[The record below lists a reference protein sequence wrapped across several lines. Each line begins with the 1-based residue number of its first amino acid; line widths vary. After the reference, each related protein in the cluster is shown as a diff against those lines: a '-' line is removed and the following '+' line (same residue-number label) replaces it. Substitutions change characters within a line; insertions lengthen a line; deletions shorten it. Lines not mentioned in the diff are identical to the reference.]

1 MKPKSKVIIP
11 ICRNTALILV
21 LSAVLAGAAERSALE
36 WLDTMNRAFRTLDYD
51 GVFSYQSGTDLTTL
65 RVVHVV
71 IDGIE
76 HERLVHLD
84 GARREFLRRG
94 QEITRILQPGDEIL
108 ELEKAVPP
116 TRFVRA
122 FSSRLDAIVD
132 LYRVE
137 LTGTGRVAGRRA
149 VRLNIA
155 PRDQDRYG
163 VGIWLDD
170 STGLLLRFERYD
182 LAGTALERFQFGR
195 LMIGDV
201 PRAAVVPV
209 EYAGAV
215 KMEMKLEAR
224 IDAALEHRARWRPGW
239 VPRGFDGYRSNNSE
253 AMAERD
259 SLEAMIYTDGFAA
272 FSVFVEPILTGRVVD
287 FDWRNGATT
296 VVTRTLRDPSG
307 GNRLITVVGEV
318 PATTAKKIA
327 ADMVYV
333 R

>member
-1 MKPKSKVIIP
+1 MKLRSEVIIP
-11 ICRNTALILV
+11 IGRSIALIFVLNALLV
-21 LSAVLAGAAERSALE
+21 GGAERSALE

-51 GVFSYQSGTDLTTL
+51 GVFSYQSGTELTTL

-94 QEITRILQPGDEIL
+94 QEITRILQPGDDIL

-253 AMAERD
+253 AMAARD

-272 FSVFVEPILTGRVVD
+272 FSVFVEPILNGRVVD

>member
-1 MKPKSKVIIP
+1 MKLRSEVIIP
-11 ICRNTALILV
+11 IGRSIALIFVLNALLV
-21 LSAVLAGAAERSALE
+21 GGAERSALE

-51 GVFSYQSGTDLTTL
+51 GVFSYQSGTELTTL

-94 QEITRILQPGDEIL
+94 QEITRILQPGDDIL

-296 VVTRTLRDPSG
+296 VVTRTRRDPSG

>member
-1 MKPKSKVIIP
+1 MKLRSEVIIP
-11 ICRNTALILV
+11 IGRSIALIFVLNALLV
-21 LSAVLAGAAERSALE
+21 GGAERSALE

-51 GVFSYQSGTDLTTL
+51 GVFSYQSGTELTTL

-94 QEITRILQPGDEIL
+94 QEITRILQPGDDIL

-272 FSVFVEPILTGRVVD
+272 FSVFVEPILTGRVVN
-287 FDWRNGATT
+287 FEWRNGATT
-296 VVTRTLRDPSG
+296 VVPRTLKDPSG
-307 GNRLITVVGEV
+307 RNRLITVVGEV

-327 ADMVYV
+327 ADMVYM

>member
-11 ICRNTALILV
+11 IGRSIALIFVLNALLV
-21 LSAVLAGAAERSALE
+21 GGAERSALE

-94 QEITRILQPGDEIL
+94 QEITRILQPGDDIL

-122 FSSRLDAIVD
+122 FSSRLDPIVD

-170 STGLLLRFERYD
+170 VTGLLLRYERYD
-182 LAGTALERFQFGR
+182 PAGTALERFQFGR
-195 LMIGDV
+195 LMIGNV
-201 PRAAVVPV
+201 PREAVVPV

-215 KMEMKLEAR
+215 KMKMKLEKRLDSAV
-224 IDAALEHRARWRPGW
+224 EHRSRWRPRW
-239 VPRGFDGYRSNNSE
+239 VPRGFDNYRSNDAE
-253 AMAERD
+253 AMRELD
-259 SLEAMIYTDGFAA
+259 SVDAMIYTDGFA
-272 FSVFVEPILTGRVVD
+272 S
-287 FDWRNGATT
+287 
-296 VVTRTLRDPSG
+296 
-307 GNRLITVVGEV
+307 
-318 PATTAKKIA
+318 
-327 ADMVYV
+327 YH
-333 R
+333 

>member
-1 MKPKSKVIIP
+1 M
-11 ICRNTALILV
+11 
-21 LSAVLAGAAERSALE
+21 
-36 WLDTMNRAFRTLDYD
+36 
-51 GVFSYQSGTDLTTL
+51 
-65 RVVHVV
+65 
-71 IDGIE
+71 
-76 HERLVHLD
+76 
-84 GARREFLRRG
+84 
-94 QEITRILQPGDEIL
+94 
-108 ELEKAVPP
+108 
-116 TRFVRA
+116 
-122 FSSRLDAIVD
+122 
-132 LYRVE
+132 
-137 LTGTGRVAGRRA
+137 AGRRA

-253 AMAERD
+253 GMAERD

>member
-1 MKPKSKVIIP
+1 MKLRSEVIIP
-11 ICRNTALILV
+11 IGRSIALIFVLNALLV
-21 LSAVLAGAAERSALE
+21 GGAERSALE

-51 GVFSYQSGTDLTTL
+51 GVFSYQSGTELTTL

-94 QEITRILQPGDEIL
+94 QEITRILQPGDDIL

-201 PRAAVVPV
+201 PRAAVIPV

>member
-170 STGLLLRFERYD
+170 ATGLLLRYERYD
-182 LAGTALERFQFGR
+182 PSGTALERFQFGR

-201 PRAAVVPV
+201 PREAVVPV

-215 KMEMKLEAR
+215 KMKMKLEKRLDSAV
-224 IDAALEHRARWRPGW
+224 EHRSRWRPRW
-239 VPRGFDGYRSNNSE
+239 VPRGFDNYRSNDSE
-253 AMAERD
+253 AMRELD
-259 SLEAMIYTDGFAA
+259 SVEAMIYTDGFAA
-272 FSVFVEPILTGRVVD
+272 FSVFVEPILTGRVVN
-287 FDWRNGATT
+287 FEWRNGATT
-296 VVTRTLRDPSG
+296 VVTRTLKDPSG
-307 GNRLITVVGEV
+307 RNRLITVVGEV

>member
-1 MKPKSKVIIP
+1 MKLRSEVIIP
-11 ICRNTALILV
+11 IGRSIALIFVLNALLV
-21 LSAVLAGAAERSALE
+21 GGAERSALE

-51 GVFSYQSGTDLTTL
+51 GVFSYQSGTELTTL

-71 IDGIE
+71 IDGME

-94 QEITRILQPGDEIL
+94 QEITRILQPGDDIL

-215 KMEMKLEAR
+215 KMEMRLEAR
-224 IDAALEHRARWRPGW
+224 VDAALEHRARWRPGW

>member
-1 MKPKSKVIIP
+1 MKLRSEVIIP
-11 ICRNTALILV
+11 IGRSIALIFVLNALLV
-21 LSAVLAGAAERSALE
+21 GGAERSALE

-51 GVFSYQSGTDLTTL
+51 GVFSYQSGTELTTL

-94 QEITRILQPGDEIL
+94 QEITRILQPGDDIL

>member
-1 MKPKSKVIIP
+1 
-11 ICRNTALILV
+11 
-21 LSAVLAGAAERSALE
+21 
-36 WLDTMNRAFRTLDYD
+36 MNRAFRTLDYD

-94 QEITRILQPGDEIL
+94 QEITRILQPGDDIL

-116 TRFVRA
+116 TRFVRT

-170 STGLLLRFERYD
+170 ATGLLLRFERYD

-195 LMIGDV
+195 LMVGDV

-215 KMEMKLEAR
+215 KMKMKLEERLDYAV
-224 IDAALEHRARWRPGW
+224 EHRSRWRPRW
-239 VPRGFDGYRSNNSE
+239 VPRGFDDYRSNNSE
-253 AMAERD
+253 AMRERD
-259 SLEAMIYTDGFAA
+259 SVEAMIYTDGFAA
-272 FSVFVEPILTGRVVD
+272 FSVFVAVSYTHLTLP
-287 FDWRNGATT
+287 T
-296 VVTRTLRDPSG
+296 
-307 GNRLITVVGEV
+307 NREV
-318 PATTAKKIA
+318 
-327 ADMVYV
+327 
-333 R
+333 

>member
-1 MKPKSKVIIP
+1 MKLRREVIIP
-11 ICRNTALILV
+11 IGRSIALIFVLNALLV
-21 LSAVLAGAAERSALE
+21 GGAERSALE

-51 GVFSYQSGTDLTTL
+51 GVFSYQSGTELTTL

-94 QEITRILQPGDEIL
+94 QEITRILQPGDDIL

-209 EYAGAV
+209 ESAGAV
-215 KMEMKLEAR
+215 MMEMK
-224 IDAALEHRARWRPGW
+224 
-239 VPRGFDGYRSNNSE
+239 
-253 AMAERD
+253 
-259 SLEAMIYTDGFAA
+259 
-272 FSVFVEPILTGRVVD
+272 
-287 FDWRNGATT
+287 
-296 VVTRTLRDPSG
+296 
-307 GNRLITVVGEV
+307 
-318 PATTAKKIA
+318 
-327 ADMVYV
+327 
-333 R
+333 

>member
-21 LSAVLAGAAERSALE
+21 LSAVLAGAAERTALE
-36 WLDTMNRAFRTLDYD
+36 WLDTMDRAFRTLDYD

-94 QEITRILQPGDEIL
+94 QEITRILQPGDDIL

-137 LTGTGRVAGRRA
+137 LTGTGLVAGRRA

-170 STGLLLRFERYD
+170 ATGLLLRYERYD
-182 LAGTALERFQFGR
+182 PAGTALERFQFGR

-201 PRAAVVPV
+201 PREAVVPV

-215 KMEMKLEAR
+215 KMKMKLEKRLDSAV
-224 IDAALEHRARWRPGW
+224 EHRSRWRPRW
-239 VPRGFDGYRSNNSE
+239 VPRGFDNYRSNDAE
-253 AMAERD
+253 AMRELD
-259 SLEAMIYTDGFAA
+259 SVEAMIYTDGFAA
-272 FSVFVEPILTGRVVD
+272 FSVFVEPILTGRVVN
-287 FDWRNGATT
+287 FEWRNGATT
-296 VVTRTLRDPSG
+296 VVTRTLKDPSG
-307 GNRLITVVGEV
+307 RNRLITVVGEV